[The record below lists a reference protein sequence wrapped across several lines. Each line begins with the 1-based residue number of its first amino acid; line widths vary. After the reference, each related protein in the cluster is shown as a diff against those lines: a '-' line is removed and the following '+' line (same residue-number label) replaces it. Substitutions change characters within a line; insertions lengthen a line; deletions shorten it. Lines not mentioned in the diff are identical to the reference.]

1 MTRPSHPERLDSH
14 PERLDSHPES
24 SEGSSERLH
33 SHPERSEGSLSSQGS
48 SEIAQPKILTQI
60 EDDARAEVA
69 HAFVDIAADY
79 FAETRDRSTRSST
92 SHTPATLAERFDEP
106 IPQAGAPIS
115 EIIERLRTQVMPD
128 SNHLWHPRYVGH
140 QMAGPVPAAVWAESL
155 TGALNQSVAVWE
167 MSPIGTVIE
176 HRVIAWMN
184 ELVGFTPGAGGTMT
198 SGGTEATFTALLA
211 ARNAAIPD
219 AWTNGVG
226 ADPPLILCGEH
237 THYAATRAGAELGLG
252 MKSVIAV
259 RSRNFK
265 IDPDGLAL
273 KMRALLSSGKRIM
286 AVVATAGSTA
296 TGSFDDLESISALC
310 DEYGIWLHVDAAHG
324 GSALLSQKHR
334 SRLRGIASARSLAW
348 DPHKLML
355 IPSPSSMVLVRDE
368 RDLDRAFSQRAPYLF
383 HDPRGERVWDQGT
396 RSFMCTRRADV
407 LKLWVA
413 LQRYGV
419 KGFAEL
425 HDYFCDL
432 TRYMWEEI
440 NERKDF
446 EALHQPESNILCFRY
461 LPSPANGQ
469 KFDDA
474 AIDEINRELRERYNR
489 SGEGWT
495 TATSLAG
502 RRVLRVTIMNPR
514 TTTADI
520 RDTLDGLA
528 AIGRS
533 LA

>member
-1 MTRPSHPERLDSH
+1 M
-14 PERLDSHPES
+14 
-24 SEGSSERLH
+24 
-33 SHPERSEGSLSSQGS
+33 
-48 SEIAQPKILTQI
+48 I

-69 HAFVDIAADY
+69 REFVEIAADY
-79 FAETRDRSTRSST
+79 FAETRDRSSRAST
-92 SHTPATLAERFDEP
+92 PYAPATLAERFDEP
-106 IPQAGAPIS
+106 VPRKGKSIAAIVD
-115 EIIERLRTQVMPD
+115 RLRTQVMPD
-128 SNHLWHPRYVGH
+128 ANHLWHPRYIGH
-140 QMAGPVPAAVWAESL
+140 QMAGPLPAAVWTESV
-155 TGALNQSVAVWE
+155 TGALNQSVAVFE
-167 MSPIGTVIE
+167 MSPTGTVIE

-184 ELVGFTPGAGGTMT
+184 ELVGFGPAAGGTLT

-226 ADPPLILCGEH
+226 ADPPLLLCGEH

-252 MKSVIAV
+252 MKSVVPIH
-259 RSRNFK
+259 SRNSK
-265 IDPDGLAL
+265 MDPDALAA
-273 KMRALLSSGKRIM
+273 KMRQLLSSGKRIM

-296 TGSFDDLESISALC
+296 TGSFDDLESIAALC

-324 GSALLSQKHR
+324 GSALLSERHR
-334 SRLRGIASARSLAW
+334 SRLRGIARARSLAW

-355 IPSPSSMVLVRDE
+355 LPSPSSMVLVRDE
-368 RDLDRAFSQRAPYLF
+368 RDLDSAFSQRAPYLF

-419 KGFAEL
+419 DGLAEL
-425 HDYFCDL
+425 HDYFCALARFMHD
-432 TRYMWEEI
+432 EI
-440 NERKDF
+440 GGRSDF
-446 EALHQPESNILCFRY
+446 EALHEPESNILCFRY
-461 LPSPANGQ
+461 LPSATNGR
-469 KFDDA
+469 KLDDA
-474 AIDEINRELRERYNR
+474 AVDEINRELRERYNR
-489 SGEGWT
+489 SGQGWI
-495 TATSLAG
+495 TATNLAG

-514 TTTADI
+514 TTTTDI

-528 AIGRS
+528 AMGRS